1 MTSLRRSLP
10 FVLVL
15 LLLAPVV
22 ALATTARFDLDSPS
36 GGPFPSDV
44 FTVAD
49 PSQNTSVRVSLP
61 KPDCAARPSDCADID
76 VLNTLDGFN
85 TQPRISIP
93 FNGPIDPT
101 SVSSAN
107 VFLVSLGS
115 TLGGRGGK
123 VVGIN
128 QIVWEPAANTLHV
141 ESDEL
146 LDQHTRY
153 ALVVTRG
160 VRDAARNPLAAGDFA
175 RFRHDLNFGQTKNP
189 VLKAYRKALLDALEV
204 VSVRES
210 DIAVMSVFSTQS
222 VTSTLEKIRASIK
235 LSHPAPATIHGTF
248 PLATLTAI
256 QWQRQVGT
264 APVFAS
270 SFLPTPALSPT
281 VVSAIAL
288 GQFTSPDYETPERFI
303 PPVGT
308 LLGLPRPQGENT
320 LQFQLV
326 LPAGPP
332 PAGGWPVVIFG
343 HGFGDSKHGAPFAVA
358 STLAAHGLAS
368 IAINVV
374 GHGGG
379 ALGTLTVLRTNGP
392 PVTFPD
398 GGRGI
403 DQDGNGRIDST
414 EGSSAAP
421 PRDLIGNRD
430 GLRQTV
436 VDLMQLVRVIE
447 TGGIPGLDRHRI
459 YYAGQSFGAIYGT
472 MFLAVEPSVR
482 AGVPNVP
489 GGSII
494 EVARLGVFRGLVA
507 VSLLLRVPALSN
519 TGPTFYPIL
528 LPIVPGGTIPGFDE
542 NIPLRN
548 EAVRIDTV
556 PGASAIQVVLD
567 NTEWASMSGNP
578 VAYAPY
584 IRKSPLP
591 GVPPKSVIVQF
602 ARGDQTVPN
611 PTATAILR
619 AGDLADRATYFRND
633 LFIAANSSLPPAVL
647 DPLKNAHTFLT
658 RITGPASGI
667 ALAGQAQMAI
677 FFEHD
682 GNLVVDPDGTGVFFE
697 TPITPPLPETLNFIP

>member
-1 MTSLRRSLP
+1 MTSFRRLLP
-10 FVLVL
+10 LTFALLVL
-15 LLLAPVV
+15 LPSA
-22 ALATTARFDLDSPS
+22 ALAAGVRVRFDGSSPS
-36 GGPFPSDV
+36 GRPFPSDV
-44 FTVAD
+44 FTVRD
-49 PSQNTSVRVSLP
+49 RTHLTGVRVNLP
-61 KPDCAARPSDCADID
+61 KPNCATFRSDCADID

-85 TQPRISIP
+85 LQPRISIP
-93 FNGPIDPT
+93 FTGPIDPA
-101 SVSSAN
+101 SVNSSN

-115 TLGGRGGK
+115 TTRGARGGK

-128 QIVWEPAANTLHV
+128 QIVWEPATNTLHA

-153 ALVVTRG
+153 ALVVTRD
-160 VRDAARNPLAAGDFA
+160 VRDAAGGRIEGSRGRHGDDDEDFDFEEFGDQDLRIAALSIF
-175 RFRHDLNFGQTKNP
+175 T
-189 VLKAYRKALLDALEV
+189 
-204 VSVRES
+204 
-210 DIAVMSVFSTQS
+210 TQS

-235 LSHPAPATIHGTF
+235 RSHPAPARIHGTF

-264 APVFAS
+264 APLFAS

-288 GQFTSPDYETPERFI
+288 GQFKSPDYETPERFI

-308 LLGLPRPQGENT
+308 LLGEPRPQEENT
-320 LQFQLV
+320 LQFQLI
-326 LPAGPP
+326 LPAGTT

-343 HGFGDSKHGAPFAVA
+343 HGFGDSKHGAPFVVA

-379 ALGTLTVLRTNGP
+379 ALGTLTVLRTDGP

-414 EGSSAAP
+414 EGVSAAP

-436 VDLMQLVRVIE
+436 VDLMRLVRVIE

-459 YYAGQSFGAIYGT
+459 YYAGQSFGGIYGT

-507 VSLLLRVPALSN
+507 VGLLLRVPALSN

-528 LPIVPGGTIPGFDE
+528 LGVVPGGIIPGFDE
-542 NIPLRN
+542 NMPLRN

-567 NTEWASMSGNP
+567 NTEWASMSANP

-584 IRKSPLP
+584 IRKSPLG
-591 GVPPKSVIVQF
+591 GVQPKSVIFQF

-611 PTATAILR
+611 PTTTAILR

-633 LFIAANSSLPPAVL
+633 LFIAANSGLPPAVL
-647 DPLKNAHTFLT
+647 NPLKNAHTFLT

-682 GNLVVDPDGTGVFFE
+682 GHLVVDPDGTGVFFE